1 MRDRRKRRIS
11 RRSLVFV
18 VLLFLSL
25 AALIAP
31 PRYTGWLANLVQV
44 VAPFQAVT
52 NRTLAAAEDAFV
64 GPPAPE
70 VKPPDAGELERQRS
84 DLENLLHSLTA
95 RMEVLERQNEELTA
109 IRKLGLDTRGDLIP
123 AHVSSQDLLSW
134 RSSVAVDAGSR
145 RKVRTG
151 AAVLSDHFSVNV
163 GSQQGV
169 QDGLRVLSSE
179 ALVGTV
185 VNTGTHT
192 ARVQL
197 LTDPDTIMVATISR
211 VRDGKPLPL
220 DREFLLQGT
229 GKGRLEIRDVAQKY
243 VLSGDIQ
250 TGDVVMTS
258 GAEVILPAPVVV
270 GRVSTIRRD
279 PENGTLYIL
288 DVEPAVQPEQLRRVY
303 IVQTGKTGPS

>member
-1 MRDRRKRRIS
+1 M
-11 RRSLVFV
+11 
-18 VLLFLSL
+18 VLLTLSL

-44 VAPFQAVT
+44 VAPIQAVT
-52 NRTLAAAEDAFV
+52 NRSIASVEDFV
-64 GPPAPE
+64 GPPAPTAADATDR
-70 VKPPDAGELERQRS
+70 PDVA
-84 DLENLLHSLTA
+84 LENLLHSLTA

-109 IRKLGLDTRGDLIP
+109 IRELGLDTRGDLIR
-123 AHVSSQDLLSW
+123 AHVISQDLLSW

-145 RKVRTG
+145 RSVRPG
-151 AAVLSDHFSVNV
+151 LAVLSDHFTVNA

-192 ARVQL
+192 ARVRL
-197 LTDPDTIMVATISR
+197 LTDPGTDMVVTISR
-211 VRDGKPLPL
+211 VRGGAPLPL
-220 DREFLLQGT
+220 DREFILQGA

-250 TGDVVMTS
+250 TGDIVMTS
-258 GAEVILPAPVVV
+258 GAEVILPAPVVI

-303 IVQTGKTGPS
+303 IVQTGTAEPP